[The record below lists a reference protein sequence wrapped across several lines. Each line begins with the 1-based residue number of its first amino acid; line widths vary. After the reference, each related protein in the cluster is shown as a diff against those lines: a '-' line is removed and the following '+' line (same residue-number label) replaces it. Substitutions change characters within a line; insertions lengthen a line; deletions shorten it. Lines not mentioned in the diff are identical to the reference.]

1 MSATDISMQT
11 VVDRPT
17 AHPSKTVPSEAAP
30 SEIESS
36 ILQAPNPLLIALEAR
51 APVEGVLGLVASPIL
66 RRVPKGDGHPIV
78 VLPPFGAAD
87 QFTYGLRSF
96 LTNRGYDVYPWGH
109 PEVLGLHR
117 LVHVA
122 ADRVQE
128 VRRDSGRSVTLIGHS
143 LGGVYARE
151 VARFIP
157 EDVRAVVTL
166 GSPINDF
173 KANHVWPMFEAA
185 SGTRVSSLPDEFATR
200 MAEAPPVPTT
210 SIFSKTD
217 GVVAWRSSIDRS
229 DGQVE
234 NVEVIGSHIGLPSNP
249 WALYIVGDRLAQ
261 PEGDWQ
267 RFHRPGVRRPVFPP
281 LPVKLRNERSTGGR

>member
-1 MSATDISMQT
+1 ME
-11 VVDRPT
+11 RP
-17 AHPSKTVPSEAAP
+17 
-30 SEIESS
+30 
-36 ILQAPNPLLIALEAR
+36 ILKAPNPLLMALEGR
-51 APVEGVLGLVASPIL
+51 AAIESAVGMLATPLL

-87 QFTYGLRSF
+87 QFTAGLRSF
-96 LTNRGYDVYPWGH
+96 LTDRGYDVHPWGH

-128 VRRDSGRSVTLIGHS
+128 VRASSGRQVTLIGHS

-157 EDVRAVVTL
+157 DDVRFVVTL
-166 GSPINDF
+166 GSPINDL

-185 SGTRVSSLPDEFATR
+185 SGTRVASLPDYFAAR

-217 GVVAWRSSIDRS
+217 GVVAWRSCLDRT
-229 DGQVE
+229 DGAVE
-234 NVEVIGSHIGLPSNP
+234 NVEVLGSHIGLPSNP
-249 WALYIVGDRLAQ
+249 WAMYVVGDRLAQ
-261 PEGDWQ
+261 EPGDWMP
-267 RFHRPGVRRPVFPP
+267 FHRPGVDRRAFPP
-281 LPVKLRNERSTGGR
+281 RPRKLRLDSSEESD